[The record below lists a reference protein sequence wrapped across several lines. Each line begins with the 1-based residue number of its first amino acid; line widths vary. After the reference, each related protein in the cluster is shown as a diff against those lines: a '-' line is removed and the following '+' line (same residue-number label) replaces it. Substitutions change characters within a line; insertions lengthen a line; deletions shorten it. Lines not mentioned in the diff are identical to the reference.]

1 MSEYKYTGRAR
12 ISDIDEMA
20 DIMFTKDKIEH
31 SKKFRERNLSMIQEN
46 LSYVYRIN
54 NKLVGFIILTKKENN
69 EILIFT
75 LFVDENYRRRGIG
88 SKLIKFSMDNARFI
102 HKDAYFSLH
111 VMVTNE
117 NALNL
122 YKKLGFK
129 ITKTIPDFY
138 LWLIPDGG
146 KREEGKNYD
155 GYEMEYHFD

>member
-12 ISDIDEMA
+12 ISDIDEMI

-54 NKLVGFIILTKKENN
+54 NKLVGFIILTKKDNN

-88 SKLIKFSMDNARFI
+88 SKL
-102 HKDAYFSLH
+102 Y
-111 VMVTNE
+111 
-117 NALNL
+117 
-122 YKKLGFK
+122 
-129 ITKTIPDFY
+129 
-138 LWLIPDGG
+138 
-146 KREEGKNYD
+146 
-155 GYEMEYHFD
+155 

>member
-1 MSEYKYTGRAR
+1 MSEYKFTGRAKA
-12 ISDIDEMA
+12 SDADEMI
-20 DIMFTKDKIEH
+20 DLMFTKDKMEH
-31 SKKFRERNLSMIQEN
+31 SKRFRERNLPMIKEN

-54 NKLVGFIILTKKENN
+54 NKLVGFIILTKKENK

-88 SKLIKFSMDNARFI
+88 TKLIKFSMDNARFI
-102 HKDAYFSLH
+102 YKDAYFSLH

-117 NALNL
+117 NALTL

-129 ITKTIPDFY
+129 ITKTLPDFY
-138 LWLIPDGG
+138 LWLIPKGE

>member
-12 ISDIDEMA
+12 ISDIDEMV

-88 SKLIKFSMDNARFI
+88 SKL
-102 HKDAYFSLH
+102 Y
-111 VMVTNE
+111 
-117 NALNL
+117 
-122 YKKLGFK
+122 
-129 ITKTIPDFY
+129 
-138 LWLIPDGG
+138 
-146 KREEGKNYD
+146 
-155 GYEMEYHFD
+155 

>member
-12 ISDIDEMA
+12 ISDIDEMV

-31 SKKFRERNLSMIQEN
+31 SKKFREKNLSMIQEN

-75 LFVDENYRRRGIG
+75 LFVFVNFRRRGIAT
-88 SKLIKFSMDNARFI
+88 KLIKFSMDNARI
-102 HKDAYFSLH
+102 IYKDAYFTLH

-117 NALNL
+117 NAFNL

-129 ITKTIPDFY
+129 VTKNLPDFY
-138 LWLIPDGG
+138 LWLIPEGG

>member
-1 MSEYKYTGRAR
+1 M
-12 ISDIDEMA
+12 ISDDKLKENSLTNIQNKIYNLKTIKSLQ
-20 DIMFTKDKIEH
+20 DISDKEKDLLLGYNMPFE
-31 SKKFRERNLSMIQEN
+31 ED
-46 LSYVYRIN
+46 RIN
-54 NKLVGFIILTKKENN
+54 IK
-69 EILIFT
+69 
-75 LFVDENYRRRGIG
+75 FVDENYRRRGIG

-138 LWLIPDGG
+138 LWLIPEGG